1 MIFGVVCCQKRSFK
15 WETHLG
21 IQISCIVE
29 HNLAGF
35 LTIKAR
41 TAELQSGVRSNQ
53 LALKANLEWT
63 LKGL

>member
-1 MIFGVVCCQKRSFK
+1 MG
-15 WETHLG
+15 ETHLG
-21 IQISCIVE
+21 TQISCIVE

-53 LALKANLEWT
+53 LALNANLEWT